1 MPCEMCGKE
10 GPLKTAKIEGN
21 KMRVCGDC
29 AKFGQVVE
37 PASSSGGGPSSG
49 GSASGSNQPNIQ
61 AGLEK
66 RKQKRKPRDVFS
78 DRDKVLVED
87 YGDRVRKA
95 RQKKDLTP
103 EELSDQINEKKSVI
117 SHTERNDHHP
127 SDELVKKLE
136 RALDITLMEKP
147 QHTELAQSK
156 SKPASAG
163 KVTLGDLLKDAIDK
177 EDES

>member
-10 GPLKTAKIEGN
+10 GPLKTAVIEGN
-21 KMRVCGDC
+21 KMKVCADC

-37 PASSSGGGPSSG
+37 PTPSPSSG
-49 GSASGSNQPNIQ
+49 GSSSSDSTPNIQ

-66 RKQKRKPRDVFS
+66 RKRRSKRRDVFS
-78 DRDKVLVED
+78 EHEKVLVED

-103 EELSDQINEKKSVI
+103 EELADQINEKKSVI

-127 SDELVKKLE
+127 SDALVKKLE
-136 RALDITLMEKP
+136 RALDVTLMEKP
-147 QHTELAQSK
+147 EHTELAQQTSK
-156 SKPASAG
+156 ASSAG
-163 KVTLGDLLKDAIDK
+163 KVTLGDLLKDAMDK

>member
-21 KMRVCGDC
+21 KMKVCADC

-37 PASSSGGGPSSG
+37 PQSSSSSSSGTSG
-49 GSASGSNQPNIQ
+49 GGSKPNIQ

-66 RKQKRKPRDVFS
+66 RKQRKKRRDVFS
-78 DRDKVLVED
+78 KDQKVLVED
-87 YGDRVRKA
+87 YGDRIRKA

-127 SDELVKKLE
+127 SDDLVQKLE

-147 QHTELAQSK
+147 EHTELAQKQTKGS
-156 SKPASAG
+156 SAG
-163 KVTLGDLLKDAIDK
+163 KVTLGDLLKDAMDK

>member
-37 PASSSGGGPSSG
+37 PASSSGGTSSSG
-49 GSASGSNQPNIQ
+49 GSASETNKPNIQ

-66 RKQKRKPRDVFS
+66 RKQKKRRDVFS

-127 SDELVKKLE
+127 SDDLVKKLE

-147 QHTELAQSK
+147 QHTELAQSQT
-156 SKPASAG
+156 KPSSAG
-163 KVTLGDLLKDAIDK
+163 KVTLGDLLKDAMDK